1 MAAEVSNRY
10 AVQMH
15 GITKRFGS
23 FYALT
28 DVELDVEQGTIHSIL
43 GENGAGKST
52 LMNILYG
59 LYRADEGEIFI
70 NGKKVNIK
78 NPTAAIQN
86 GIGMVHQ
93 HFMLVENFTV
103 TQNIVLGSEPH
114 RGILTNMKKARQD
127 VLDIVQKYGLEVN
140 PDARIRDISVGM
152 QQRVEILKAL
162 YRGAEILILD
172 EPTAV
177 LTEQEIDEL
186 LAIMKNLIKDGKTI
200 IIITHKLK
208 EIQASSD
215 VCTIIR
221 RGKYIDTVP
230 VKGITE
236 DELATKM
243 VGHSV
248 QLVVEKTPPQPKEVV
263 LDIQDLYVKNEKGLN
278 AVKNLNLQVRAGEIV
293 GIAGIDGNGQ
303 QELTDA
309 INNIRKTYR
318 GKIILCGHEIQNRNP
333 KYGIDLGMATIPADR
348 HKDGLVLGF
357 SVYENTIIEKYRTDE
372 FSPRGRINRR
382 KMRSFA
388 EELIKAYD
396 VRPDNCG
403 PLAAGGLSG
412 GNQQK
417 IVIGRE
423 IANDPR
429 LLIAIQPTRG
439 LDVGAIENVHKML
452 IRERDKGVAV
462 LLVSFELDEVMNVS
476 DRIAVI
482 YDGHIQQI
490 FAHGTVDN
498 RTLGRVMAGG
508 KLEEEEL
515 NKISKEGIYE
525 EAPEEKEPQPA
536 SSAFA
541 AAPAAPVA
549 EAPAAPAAVTAP
561 APAASIAAAATAV
574 TAPAAAAAAA
584 AAPAAAEA
592 IPATATAAA
601 AAEPSEPAPVPVPAA
616 AEPSAPSASIPASWA
631 GPAYAEPVAAAATA
645 AEEPVAAAEA
655 AEPAV
660 ETPADAAVEA
670 MAAATA
676 GAEVLPSAFEET
688 EPETEALAVTQAVPE
703 VRAFVPE
710 SSETPVASAE
720 TVADAGGAATAQ
732 TPAAEAAAE
741 AAAVAAAPAEAIAE
755 PAEEPAVAPAEAIA
769 EPAAKV
775 SAEPA
780 AVQAAEPAAAAE
792 PSEPAAAPV
801 AVAAAVAEPSEPAA
815 APAESA
821 EPAAVPAAEPAA
833 ASQDITD
840 MKKSLADM
848 QRNLAEMQKMLEEM
862 QNRLAGM

>member
-423 IANDPR
+423 ISNDPR

-525 EAPEEKEPQPA
+525 EAPEEKEPEPA

-549 EAPAAPAAVTAP
+549 EAPAAPAAAVPAAAP
-561 APAASIAAAATAV
+561 A
-574 TAPAAAAAAA
+574 APAAAPEAAPAAPIAATAAAAAAIPAVTAATAA
-584 AAPAAAEA
+584 AAPAAPVAE
-592 IPATATAAA
+592 A
-601 AAEPSEPAPVPVPAA
+601 AAEV
-616 AEPSAPSASIPASWA
+616 
-631 GPAYAEPVAAAATA
+631 
-645 AEEPVAAAEA
+645 AAEA

-660 ETPADAAVEA
+660 ETPADAAVDA
-670 MAAATA
+670 VAAAAA
-676 GAEVLPSAFEET
+676 GAEVLPSALTET
-688 EPETEALAVTQAVPE
+688 EPETEAPALTQEEPV
-703 VRAFVPE
+703 VRTFVPE
-710 SSETPVASAE
+710 SGETPAAPDEALADVGETAAQAPAAEAASEPAE
-720 TVADAGGAATAQ
+720 APAVPEAAVTAAAAAAPAAEP
-732 TPAAEAAAE
+732 TAAAEPAEVPAAEAAAASAAE
-741 AAAVAAAPAEAIAE
+741 AAAG
-755 PAEEPAVAPAEAIA
+755 
-769 EPAAKV
+769 
-775 SAEPA
+775 
-780 AVQAAEPAAAAE
+780 
-792 PSEPAAAPV
+792 
-801 AVAAAVAEPSEPAA
+801 
-815 APAESA
+815 
-821 EPAAVPAAEPAA
+821 
-833 ASQDITD
+833 QDITD

>member
-525 EAPEEKEPQPA
+525 EAPEEKEPEPA

-549 EAPAAPAAVTAP
+549 EAPAAPAA
-561 APAASIAAAATAV
+561 AV
-574 TAPAAAAAAA
+574 PA
-584 AAPAAAEA
+584 AAPAAPAAAPEA
-592 IPATATAAA
+592 APAAPIAATAAA
-601 AAEPSEPAPVPVPAA
+601 AAAIPAVTAATAGAAPAAPVAEAA
-616 AEPSAPSASIPASWA
+616 AE
-631 GPAYAEPVAAAATA
+631 V
-645 AEEPVAAAEA
+645 AAEA

-660 ETPADAAVEA
+660 ETPADAAVDA
-670 MAAATA
+670 VAAAAA
-676 GAEVLPSAFEET
+676 GAEVLPSALTET
-688 EPETEALAVTQAVPE
+688 EPETEAPALTQEEPV
-703 VRAFVPE
+703 VRTFVPE
-710 SSETPVASAE
+710 SGETPAAPDEALADVGETAAQAPAAEAASEPAE
-720 TVADAGGAATAQ
+720 APAVPEAAVTAAAAAAPAAEPTATAPEAAAEPAEV
-732 TPAAEAAAE
+732 PAAEAAA
-741 AAAVAAAPAEAIAE
+741 APAAE
-755 PAEEPAVAPAEAIA
+755 
-769 EPAAKV
+769 
-775 SAEPA
+775 S
-780 AVQAAEPAAAAE
+780 
-792 PSEPAAAPV
+792 
-801 AVAAAVAEPSEPAA
+801 
-815 APAESA
+815 AESA
-821 EPAAVPAAEPAA
+821 EPAAAPEPAAEAA
-833 ASQDITD
+833 AGQDITD

>member
-1 MAAEVSNRY
+1 MAAEVSNKY

-28 DVELDVEQGTIHSIL
+28 DVQLDVERGTIHSIL

-78 NPTAAIQN
+78 NPTAAIQA

-114 RGILTNMKKARQD
+114 TGILTNMRKARQD
-127 VLDIVQKYGLEVN
+127 VLDIVKKYGLEVN

-186 LAIMKNLIKDGKTI
+186 LGIMKNLIKDGKTI

-248 QLVVEKTPPQPKEVV
+248 QLVVEKTPPDPGEVI
-263 LDIQDLYVKNEKGLN
+263 LDIQDLYVKNEKGLD

-309 INNIRKTYR
+309 INNIRKSYR

-372 FSPRGRINRR
+372 FSPRGRINRK
-382 KMRSFA
+382 KMKSFA

-403 PLAAGGLSG
+403 PLVAGGLSG

-490 FAHGTVDN
+490 FKHGTVDN

-508 KLEEEEL
+508 KIEEEEL
-515 NKISKEGIYE
+515 KEI
-525 EAPEEKEPQPA
+525 EAAVAAEAAAESAPLAAAPVPAAPVAAAPAPAAAAPVPAAPAAAAPAPVAPAPAAAAPVPAAPAEAVPAAEPAPA
-536 SSAFA
+536 AAAATAPAAAAFA
-541 AAPAAPVA
+541 AAPAAAAV
-549 EAPAAPAAVTAP
+549 PAAF
-561 APAASIAAAATAV
+561 
-574 TAPAAAAAAA
+574 AA
-584 AAPAAAEA
+584 AAPAEEQA
-592 IPATATAAA
+592 PARF
-601 AAEPSEPAPVPVPAA
+601 
-616 AEPSAPSASIPASWA
+616 
-631 GPAYAEPVAAAATA
+631 
-645 AEEPVAAAEA
+645 A
-655 AEPAV
+655 AEPAQ
-660 ETPADAAVEA
+660 TPAEA
-670 MAAATA
+670 
-676 GAEVLPSAFEET
+676 
-688 EPETEALAVTQAVPE
+688 
-703 VRAFVPE
+703 VPE
-710 SSETPVASAE
+710 SSPAS
-720 TVADAGGAATAQ
+720 
-732 TPAAEAAAE
+732 PAAGSED
-741 AAAVAAAPAEAIAE
+741 IAE
-755 PAEEPAVAPAEAIA
+755 MRR
-769 EPAAKV
+769 
-775 SAEPA
+775 S
-780 AVQAAEPAAAAE
+780 
-792 PSEPAAAPV
+792 
-801 AVAAAVAEPSEPAA
+801 
-815 APAESA
+815 
-821 EPAAVPAAEPAA
+821 
-833 ASQDITD
+833 
-840 MKKSLADM
+840 
-848 QRNLAEMQKMLEEM
+848 LAEMQRNMEMMQKMLADM